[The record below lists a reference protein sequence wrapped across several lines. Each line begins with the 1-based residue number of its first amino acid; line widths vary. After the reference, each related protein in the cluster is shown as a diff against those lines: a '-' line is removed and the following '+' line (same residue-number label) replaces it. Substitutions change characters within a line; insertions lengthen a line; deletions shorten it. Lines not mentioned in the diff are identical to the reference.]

1 MDDQYRTYRRGFLVR
16 SFKMMALLVLGSA
29 LNVKRALA
37 QETNMKQPESAAF
50 KDDGVIPN
58 NRLQLL
64 LYRGVLPPGGADP
77 ATKVVQQFA
86 ANNWTNSWRNGIYP
100 FHHYHSTS
108 HEVLGVYRGSVTV
121 RLGGEQGRDF
131 LVQAGD
137 VIVIPA
143 GVGHKN
149 LGASHDFGV
158 VGAYPDGRSWD
169 LLTGKP
175 GERPRADQN
184 IAALPIPDRDPVY
197 GADGPLREIW
207 ARG

>member
-1 MDDQYRTYRRGFLVR
+1 MEEQNGTYRRQFLAR
-16 SFKMMALLVLGSA
+16 SFKMTALLALGSISA
-29 LNVKRALA
+29 IRRVLA
-37 QETNMKQPESAAF
+37 QARNMKQPETAFF

-58 NRLQLL
+58 NRLHLL
-64 LYRGVLPPGGADP
+64 LYRGVLPVGGADP
-77 ATKVVQQFA
+77 ATRVVQLFA

-131 LVQAGD
+131 NVGAGD

-149 LGASHDFGV
+149 LGASEDFGV
-158 VGAYPDGRSWD
+158 VGAYPDGREWD

-175 GERPRADQN
+175 GERPQADKN
-184 IAALPIPDRDPVY
+184 IASLPIPDRDPVF
-197 GADGPLREIW
+197 GEEGPLRGIW
-207 ARG
+207 EA